1 MPTLGAVRTKW
12 AEEKVQF
19 PIKRFNKTLEGQ
31 QINSV
36 IHNADAM
43 RCTNQLHSFG
53 ITSEIISIII
63 ERQSQAPSGGPSGDF
78 I

>member
-36 IHNADAM
+36 IHHADAM
-43 RCTNQLHSFG
+43 
-53 ITSEIISIII
+53 
-63 ERQSQAPSGGPSGDF
+63 
-78 I
+78 